1 MALTLAG
8 AGAVIGG
15 LEQPAFA
22 GTLASPAWSVS
33 NSAPGHASTSYTY
46 TFATATASTLN
57 SVTMTVPAGTS
68 GTPAVGTVTPS
79 SVATG
84 GSISLASN
92 TLTYTFTSASISSG
106 TAVSI
111 QITGLT
117 NTSTPGSYTS
127 VISTLNGTS
136 LVDSGTSP
144 AVIIGGSLV
153 QPLWFVSNTAVSAT
167 GVTYSYSFTTATNA
181 TLSKFT
187 MTVPAGT
194 AGTPALGSVTP
205 SAVGGGSLS
214 AGSNTLTYSFTPVPV
229 SSGTAVTIQITGLTN
244 TATTGSY
251 TSVISTFNGS
261 ALVDGGTTSAVSFP
275 GTLALT
281 APGSLAWNATQGGTD
296 QSIVDT
302 GPADQQLS
310 VNDST
315 GDASGWH
322 VTVSATTFISGT
334 KTLPDTG
341 RVDFTGSIS
350 SLSSA
355 APSSGCTGSC
365 FLPADTTTYPVPIST
380 AASSPAAFTIYD
392 TSAGTGVGAI
402 TIGGHSASHPIG
414 WWVQVPSSAFA
425 GSYASTLT
433 LTLVSGP

>member
-1 MALTLAG
+1 MISTG
-8 AGAVIGG
+8 TGSSPVDTGTTPSVSIGG
-15 LEQPAFA
+15 GLV
-22 GTLASPAWSVS
+22 SPTWSVS
-33 NSAPGHASTSYTY
+33 SSTPGATGVTYTY
-46 TFATATASTLN
+46 TFTTATTSTLN
-57 SVTMTVPAGTS
+57 KITMTVPAGTS
-68 GTPAVGTVTPS
+68 GSPAVGSVTPS

-84 GSISLASN
+84 GSVSAGSN
-92 TLTYTFTSASISSG
+92 TLTYTFTSAGISSG
-106 TAVSI
+106 TAVS
-111 QITGLT
+111 
-117 NTSTPGSYTS
+117 
-127 VISTLNGTS
+127 
-136 LVDSGTSP
+136 
-144 AVIIGGSLV
+144 
-153 QPLWFVSNTAVSAT
+153 
-167 GVTYSYSFTTATNA
+167 VT
-181 TLSKFT
+181 
-187 MTVPAGT
+187 
-194 AGTPALGSVTP
+194 
-205 SAVGGGSLS
+205 
-214 AGSNTLTYSFTPVPV
+214 
-229 SSGTAVTIQITGLTN
+229 ITGLTN

-302 GPADQQLS
+302 GSADQQLS

-414 WWVQVPSSAFA
+414 WWVQLPSSAFA
-425 GSYASTLT
+425 GSYTSTLT